1 MRLQMEKLI
10 REHQDKIVT
19 ALEKVDG
26 SGKTFLRDS
35 WERPSHG
42 GGGTSCILQ
51 DGKVFEKA
59 GVNISIVYGT
69 LPRPAIK
76 QMRADHKSFVEADVD
91 KLDFFAAGLSLVL
104 HPKNPMAPTVH
115 LNYRYFETY
124 DPNDPKSKN
133 NTWWFGGG
141 TDLTPSYLFPED
153 ATHFHKTI
161 KEACDTHDPTYYS
174 KFKPWCDRYF
184 FIPHRQESRGVG
196 GIFFDDLDGSVSTA
210 PKLFSFVTTC
220 LESFLPSYLPII
232 ERRKNMPFTPQ
243 QKEWQQLRRGRYVE
257 FNLVN
262 DRGTSFG
269 LRTPGARIESI
280 LMSLPLTARWEYM
293 KEVVQGTKEAEI
305 MNALKTPREWV

>member
-1 MRLQMEKLI
+1 MRLQMENLI
-10 REHQDKIVT
+10 RDHQDQIVI

-26 SGKTFLRDS
+26 SGKTFFRDS
-35 WERPSHG
+35 WDRPNNG

-51 DGKVFEKA
+51 DGNVFEKA

-69 LPRPAIK
+69 LPRPAII
-76 QMRADHKSFVEADVD
+76 QMRADHKSFVDADVD

-124 DPNDPKSKN
+124 DPNDPSSKN

-153 ATHFHKTI
+153 ASHFHKTI
-161 KEACDTHDPTYYS
+161 KTACDAHDPTYYP
-174 KFKPWCDRYF
+174 KFKSWCDKYF
-184 FIPHRQESRGVG
+184 FIPHRRESRGVG
-196 GIFFDDLDGSVSTA
+196 GIFFDDLDSSVSTA

-232 ERRKNMPFTPQ
+232 ERRKNMPFTPE

-269 LRTPGARIESI
+269 LRTPGARVESI

-293 KEVVQGTKEAEI
+293 KEVAQGTKEEEV
-305 MNALKTPREWV
+305 LSVLREPKEWA

>member
-1 MRLQMEKLI
+1 MRLQMEKMI
-10 REHQDKIVT
+10 KEHQDKIIT

-26 SGKTFLRDS
+26 SGKKFLRDS
-35 WERPSHG
+35 WERPNNG
-42 GGGTSCILQ
+42 GGGTSGILQ
-51 DGKVFEKA
+51 DGNVFEKA

-69 LPRPAIK
+69 LPRPAIV
-76 QMRADHKSFVEADVD
+76 QMRADHKSFVDADVD

-124 DPNDPKSKN
+124 DPNDPTSKN

-153 ATHFHKTI
+153 AEHFHKTI
-161 KEACDTHDPTYYS
+161 KAACDAHDSSYYPR
-174 KFKPWCDRYF
+174 FKAWCDKYF
-184 FIPHRQESRGVG
+184 FLPHRKESRGVG
-196 GIFFDDLDGSVSTA
+196 GIFFDDLDSSVATA
-210 PKLFSFVTTC
+210 PELLTFATTC

-232 ERRKNMPFTPQ
+232 ERRKNMPFTPE

-269 LRTPGARIESI
+269 LRTPGARVESI

-293 KEVVQGTKEAEI
+293 KEVAQGSKEEE
-305 MNALKTPREWV
+305 MLSVLKNPKEWA